1 MRDMIYPC
9 LAYLDMEQ
17 AMAELGDLFGL
28 EIVWVGDDATE
39 IRWNGGVAVAQTD
52 QPEVLHGSH
61 VGHGWTYVQV
71 ADPDAHYAQALSR
84 GAHVLNEPHSTPDGR
99 QRGYSARDREG
110 NLWTFATQEFGQ
122 TFERD
127 ADVVL
132 P

>member
-9 LAYLDMEQ
+9 LTYLDMQQ
-17 AMAELGDLFGL
+17 AMAELGYLFGL
-28 EIVWVGDDATE
+28 EIVWVGDDAAE

-61 VGHGWTYVQV
+61 VGHGWTYVRV

-110 NLWTFATQEFGQ
+110 NLWTFAIQEFGQ
-122 TFERD
+122 TSGRD
-127 ADVVL
+127 AGVVV

>member
-1 MRDMIYPC
+1 MIYPC
-9 LAYLDMEQ
+9 LTYLDMQQ
-17 AMAELGDLFGL
+17 AMAELGHLFGL
-28 EIVWVGDDATE
+28 EIVWVGDDAAE

-61 VGHGWTYVQV
+61 VGHGWTYVRV

-110 NLWTFATQEFGQ
+110 NLWTFAIQEFGQ

-127 ADVVL
+127 AGVVV